1 MSLRVTEMASILARM
16 VGVSV
21 ILISTSALAQDSAPA
36 DWETHRDERRNLTA
50 AYLPTTTGINILFRC
65 EKGAFTGFLSGLP
78 QQEGEQRT
86 LEVAFGDAPLR
97 PTQWTAGS
105 EGTSAFSEFPAP
117 FARKMREGG
126 RFQVRVR
133 EGTEDGRPVRY
144 VIDLP
149 PSNVA
154 IDQALQACDRPLVD
168 ARDAEIEAVGENGLP
183 TALEWVQRPRPT
195 FPNTRYARG
204 FATVSCIASPQGRA
218 RDCVIETE
226 HPFDGRFGK
235 ATIDAMGAVRIR
247 NRLNP
252 DAEIPPSRFAFRAN
266 YIMDGYVTRED
277 QQRAR
282 EAAAARRNAPD

>member
-1 MSLRVTEMASILARM
+1 MTSTLIRLVGATLVLMSSPAS
-16 VGVSV
+16 
-21 ILISTSALAQDSAPA
+21 AQEVVPA
-36 DWETHRDERRNLTA
+36 DWETHRDERRDLTA
-50 AYLPTTTGINILFRC
+50 ALLPTTTGIDIVFRC
-65 EKGAFTGFLSGLP
+65 EKGAFTGFLAGLP
-78 QQEGEQRT
+78 QQDGEQRT
-86 LEVAFGDAPLR
+86 LEVAFGDEPLR

-105 EGTSAFSEFPAP
+105 EGTSAFSEYPAP
-117 FARKMREGG
+117 FARKMRDGG

-133 EGTEDGRPVRY
+133 DGTEDGRPVRY

-168 ARDAEIEAVGENGLP
+168 PRDAEIEAVGENGLP

-204 FATVSCIASPQGRA
+204 FATVSCISSPQGRA
-218 RDCVIETE
+218 RDCVVETE

-235 ATIDAMGAVRIR
+235 ATIDAMGAVRLR

-252 DAEIPPSRFAFRAN
+252 DVEIPPSRFVFRAN
-266 YIMDGYVTRED
+266 YIMEGYVTRED

>member
-1 MSLRVTEMASILARM
+1 MTSTLARM
-16 VGVSV
+16 AGAFL
-21 ILISTSALAQDSAPA
+21 ILSSSAASAQDIATA
-36 DWETHRDERRNLTA
+36 DWETHRDERRDLTA
-50 AYLPTTTGINILFRC
+50 AYLPTTTGINLLFRC

-78 QQEGEQRT
+78 QQDGEQRD
-86 LEVAFGDAPLR
+86 LEVAFGDEPLR
-97 PTQWTAGS
+97 NTQWTSGS
-105 EGTSAFSEFPAP
+105 EGTSAFSDYPAP
-117 FARKMREGG
+117 FARKMRGGG
-126 RFQVRVR
+126 RFQVRVQN
-133 EGTEDGRPVRY
+133 GSEDGRPVRY

-154 IDQALQACDRPLVD
+154 IDQALQACGRPLVD
-168 ARDAEIEAVGENGLP
+168 PRDAEIEAVGENGLP
-183 TALEWVQRPRPT
+183 TALEWVQRPRPS

-235 ATIDAMGAVRIR
+235 ATLDAMGAVRLR

-252 DAEIPPSRFAFRAN
+252 DAEIPPSRFVFRVN
-266 YIMDGYVTRED
+266 YIMEGYATRED

>member
-1 MSLRVTEMASILARM
+1 MTSTFIRM
-16 VGVSV
+16 VGATLVLMS
-21 ILISTSALAQDSAPA
+21 SPASAQDVAPA

-50 AYLPTTTGINILFRC
+50 AFLRTTTGIDILFRC
-65 EKGAFTGFLSGLP
+65 EKGAFTGFLAGLP
-78 QQEGEQRT
+78 QQDGDQRT

-105 EGTSAFSEFPAP
+105 EGTSAFSEYPAP

-133 EGTEDGRPVRY
+133 DGTEDGRPVRY

-154 IDQALQACDRPLVD
+154 IDQALEACGRPLVD
-168 ARDAEIEAVGENGLP
+168 PRDAEIEAVGENGLP
-183 TALEWVQRPRPT
+183 TALQWVQVPRPT

-218 RDCVIETE
+218 RDCVVETE

-235 ATIDAMGAVRIR
+235 ATLDAMSAVRLR

-252 DAEIPPSRFAFRAN
+252 DVEIPPSRFVFRAN
-266 YIMDGYVTRED
+266 YIMEGYVTRED